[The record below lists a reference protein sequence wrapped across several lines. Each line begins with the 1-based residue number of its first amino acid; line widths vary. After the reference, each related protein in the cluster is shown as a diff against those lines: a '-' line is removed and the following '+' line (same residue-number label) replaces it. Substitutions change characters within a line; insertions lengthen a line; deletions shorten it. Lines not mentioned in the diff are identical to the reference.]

1 MDNLNTNDGF
11 KSLENQ
17 FLLFNMAE
25 KDQPENLNDNFIQ
38 HKIDINNLSQIKW
51 TKLQQLLQESIMEHS
66 SCHYELRIYNIITN
80 KDESISEIL
89 NKIKKIS
96 ESLNCTCDIIK
107 TKQGIFGVFFEFF
120 LQSKDKEEKDKI
132 KIEKKNLNQFQE
144 VKLGTFGEESSG
156 KSTTTSVLINNALDD
171 GNGLMNKKN
180 YKSQYEIQTGKSLFI
195 SHLILGLDKH
205 NQPINE
211 TNLAQLIKKSFKFIN
226 IYDMGG
232 SDKALKNTLSL
243 ISPDYIDYALLFID
257 YKNGPTEN
265 TKKLFSLNNSV
276 HIPMICI
283 ITMIDLI
290 KDQNEKELICFIEKC
305 IKLLSTVNPNLK
317 PFFIKDKSDIYD
329 YIGKLN
335 NNGIENILPIICISN
350 VKGNNIELLKYLLT
364 LLPTSASRA
373 IPLILN
379 SFENNDF
386 NLISSPLNQFDVH
399 EHFIVDGKTILGGV
413 VSKGIIKKNDI
424 YYFGPNKLG
433 NFKYVKVET
442 IHCKKQAVDIVHEG
456 QFSSLSLTGPN
467 YDPNEV
473 SKGMCLIGT
482 NTPFVPKSVKK
493 FKADV
498 WWIGE
503 EQMKEMKYKCE
514 PVVIIN
520 HIRETCKI
528 INMNK
533 NKNNIN
539 NKSSNENASTSE
551 FTSELSMTSKTGS
564 FIASSVELEDDNNF
578 FTKKK
583 KKIKSNLKEETF
595 WLSRDEKMELIFEF
609 KNFPK
614 YINEGQTIIINDNTF
629 KAFGIITKVIYPE
642 EEKLLFSTNPNNKKK

>member
-1 MDNLNTNDGF
+1 MENFNNEEGLN
-11 KSLENQ
+11 SLENQ

-25 KDQPENLNDNFIQ
+25 KDQPESLCDNFIQ
-38 HKIDINNLSQIKW
+38 HKIDSKNLSQIKW
-51 TKLQQLLQESIMEHS
+51 SKLQELLQECIIQYS
-66 SCHYELRIYNIITN
+66 SCHYELRIYNITSG
-80 KDESISEIL
+80 DDSISEIL

-96 ESLNCTCDIIK
+96 ETLKCTCDIIK
-107 TKQGIFGVFFEFF
+107 TKQGIFGIFFEFL
-120 LQSKDKEEKDKI
+120 LQSQDENDKI
-132 KIEKKNLNQFQE
+132 KNDKINLNKYQE
-144 VKLGTFGEESSG
+144 IKMGTFGEESSG

-171 GNGLMNKKN
+171 GKGLMSKKN
-180 YKSQYEIQTGKSLFI
+180 YKSQHEIQCGKSLYI
-195 SHLILGLDKH
+195 SHLILGLD
-205 NQPINE
+205 NDNNPINE
-211 TNLAQLIKKSFKFIN
+211 NDLNELIKKSSKFIN

-232 SDKALKNTLSL
+232 CDKAMKNTLSL

-257 YKNGPTEN
+257 YKKGATEN
-265 TKKLFSLNNSV
+265 TRKLFSLNNSV
-276 HIPMICI
+276 HIPIICI
-283 ITMIDLI
+283 ITKIDLI
-290 KDQNEKELICFIEKC
+290 KDRNEKELMDFIEKN
-305 IKLLSTVNPNLK
+305 IKYLSSVNPNLK
-317 PFFIKDKSDIYD
+317 SLLIRDTSEVHD
-329 YIGKLN
+329 YISKLN
-335 NNGIENILPIICISN
+335 NNGIENYLPVICVSN
-350 VKGNNIELLKYLLT
+350 VNGNNIELLKYLIT

-373 IPLILN
+373 MPLITN

-386 NLISSPLNQFDVH
+386 NIISSPINQFDVH

-413 VSKGIIKKNDI
+413 VSKGIIKKNDT

-433 NFKYVKVET
+433 NFKLVTVET
-442 IHCKKQAVDIVHEG
+442 IHCKKQEVDIIYEG
-456 QFSSLSLTGPN
+456 QFSSLSLTGKN

-482 NTPFVPKSVKK
+482 NSSFVPKAVRK

-503 EQMKEMKYKCE
+503 EQVKEMKYKCE

-528 INMNK
+528 INMKK
-533 NKNNIN
+533 NKTYIA
-539 NKSSNENASTSE
+539 NKSFTENGSSSE
-551 FTSELSMTSKTGS
+551 FTSEFSMTSKTGS
-564 FIASSVELEDDNNF
+564 FIASSVELEDEN

-583 KKIKSNLKEETF
+583 KKIKTNLKEETF
-595 WLSRDEKMELIFEF
+595 WLSRDEKMELFFEF

-642 EEKLLFSTNPNNKKK
+642 DEKLLFSNNNLNQK

>member
-1 MDNLNTNDGF
+1 MENLNYNEDLN
-11 KSLENQ
+11 SLENQ
-17 FLLFNMAE
+17 FLLFNMTE
-25 KDQPENLNDNFIQ
+25 KDQPENLSDNFIQ
-38 HKIDINNLSQIKW
+38 HKIDSKNLNQIKW
-51 TKLQQLLQESIMEHS
+51 SKLQELLQECILKFS
-66 SCHYELRIYNIITN
+66 SCHYELRIYNVTSG
-80 KDESISEIL
+80 DESIAEIL
-89 NKIKKIS
+89 KKIKILS
-96 ESLNCTCDIIK
+96 ESLQCTCDIIK
-107 TKQGIFGVFFEFF
+107 TKEGIFGIFFEFF
-120 LQSKDKEEKDKI
+120 LQSKKENDKSKKEYINLNKFQEI
-132 KIEKKNLNQFQE
+132 KI
-144 VKLGTFGEESSG
+144 GTFGEESSG
-156 KSTTTSVLINNALDD
+156 KSTTTSVLINNSLDD
-171 GNGLMNKKN
+171 GKGLMSKKN
-180 YKSQYEIQTGKSLFI
+180 YKSQHEIQCGKSLYI
-195 SHLILGLDKH
+195 SHLILGVDSK
-205 NQPINE
+205 NEFINE
-211 TNLAQLIKKSFKFIN
+211 TNLDQLIQKSSKFIN

-232 SDKALKNTLSL
+232 CDKAMKNTLSL

-276 HIPMICI
+276 HIPIICI

-290 KDQNEKELICFIEKC
+290 KDQNEKELISFIEKS
-305 IKLLSTVNPNLK
+305 IKFLSPVNPNLK
-317 PFFIKDKSDIYD
+317 SLLIRNASDVND
-329 YIGKLN
+329 YISKLN
-335 NNGIENILPIICISN
+335 NNGIENYLPIICISN
-350 VKGNNIELLKYLLT
+350 VKGNNLELLKYLIT
-364 LLPTSASRA
+364 LLPTSASRS
-373 IPLILN
+373 IPLISN
-379 SFENNDF
+379 SFENNNF
-386 NLISSPLNQFDVH
+386 NLISSPISQFDVH

-413 VSKGIIKKNDI
+413 VSKGIIRKNDI

-442 IHCKKQAVDIVHEG
+442 IHCKKQNVDIINEG
-456 QFSSLSLTGPN
+456 QFSSLSLTGEN

-482 NTPFVPKSVKK
+482 NTSFVPKAVRK

-533 NKNNIN
+533 NKNCIS
-539 NKSSNENASTSE
+539 NKSFTENGSTSE
-551 FTSELSMTSKTGS
+551 ITSEFSMNSKTGS
-564 FIASSVELEDDNNF
+564 FIASSIEFEDENLH

-583 KKIKSNLKEETF
+583 KKIKTNLREETF

-629 KAFGIITKVIYPE
+629 KAFGIITKVFYPE
-642 EEKLLFSTNPNNKKK
+642 DEKLLFSYNKINKK